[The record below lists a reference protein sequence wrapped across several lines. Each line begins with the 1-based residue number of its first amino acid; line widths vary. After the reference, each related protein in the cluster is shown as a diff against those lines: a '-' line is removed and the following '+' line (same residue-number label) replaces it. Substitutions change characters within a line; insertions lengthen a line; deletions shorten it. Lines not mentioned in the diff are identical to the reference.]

1 MSDSHISLSGRIIDH
16 AHDVF
21 RVLVDNTEDH
31 IVKAKL
37 SGKMR
42 LNKINLQLNDKVVVE
57 VSIYDTSMG
66 RIVSRVS
73 DRRRGNVEQNGG
85 T

>member
-1 MSDSHISLSGRIIDH
+1 MSETHISLSGKIVDH

-21 RVLVDNTEDH
+21 RVLVDNSENH

-42 LNKINLQLNDKVVVE
+42 LNKINLQLNDKVIVE
-57 VSIYDTSMG
+57 VSIYDTTMG
-66 RIVSRVS
+66 RIVSRVNEKKRVNY
-73 DRRRGNVEQNGG
+73 DNNG
-85 T
+85 